1 MGEYDRGRKQ
11 YALGLTLISIITPL
25 AAVCAAIAAAVGA
38 LLTVKGRRRMEAS
51 NTTESAIPAPAPRSA
66 TPRRPDRGATRGP
79 QRRHGTT
86 HPRGIHH

>member
-11 YALGLTLISIITPL
+11 YALGLTLVTIITPL

-38 LLTVKGRRRMEAS
+38 LLTVKGRKRMENSRAPD
-51 NTTESAIPAPAPRSA
+51 PAAA
-66 TPRRPDRGATRGP
+66 TPALRAAATRRPERGATRGP

-86 HPRGIHH
+86 HPRGITH